1 MNGPRVRQRRGGFA
15 RGRGVGRL
23 FAALVVILLAL
34 EGGGCASV
42 KKDAKRI
49 ALENAL
55 SSYRQAIR
63 WGYFPAAAG
72 FLDPELDLEVD
83 LQALENVRV
92 TGYEVV
98 QPGMVG
104 PDDVAVQL
112 VQIDYVLSDRQRLRK
127 LADRQ
132 RWRYDDD
139 GKAWWLQSGLPDFG
153 AAPGG
158 KPAP

>member
-1 MNGPRVRQRRGGFA
+1 MLLLGG
-15 RGRGVGRL
+15 
-23 FAALVVILLAL
+23 I
-34 EGGGCASV
+34 GCASV

-49 ALENAL
+49 SLENAL

-72 FLDPELDLEVD
+72 FLDPEMRADID

-98 QPGMVG
+98 RPGLVG

-112 VQIDYVLSDRQRLRK
+112 VQIDYVLTDRQRLRK
-127 LADRQ
+127 LADHQ
-132 RWRYDDD
+132 RWRYDEKS
-139 GKAWWLQSGLPDFG
+139 KAWWLESGLPDFT
-153 AAPGG
+153 ASAGG
-158 KPAP
+158 NPRR